1 MISLAKIVT
10 PRGTY
15 SEVDVKSI
23 SLRSVEGQMTLL
35 TDHLPI
41 FASLVPG

>member
-1 MISLAKIVT
+1 MISLKIVT

-41 FASLVPG
+41 LHLWYLVN